1 MKMKGRALGHA
12 IVALHWI
19 LAFVVIYPAHIQ
31 QLDCT
36 YLFLECFGGAKL
48 L

>member
-1 MKMKGRALGHA
+1 MNGLPLGAA

-31 QLDCT
+31 QLD
-36 YLFLECFGGAKL
+36 GA
-48 L
+48 